1 LENKLFLRE
10 WHNMTDSALPSQRF
24 VERDFS
30 TGQVFNRTFS
40 IMSRNL
46 LPFGLIAAIASLPSA
61 LLLTPGVDLIPS
73 DALGGAIA
81 VVGVILM
88 LVLSAL
94 SQAVVL
100 YGAFDDMRNRPV
112 NIAESIKVGLRRF
125 FSVLGVAIF
134 VPVLTTLAGVALI
147 FPGFMVATMLFVS
160 MPACVV
166 EQLGPIKAM
175 GRSARLTKGHRW
187 KIFGIWFAILVV
199 GAAFQSMLQNIG
211 AGLGG
216 PVGSVVVTLLWGAV
230 YGAFSAILAV
240 VAYHDLRV
248 AKEGVDTDQI
258 AAVFD

>member
-1 LENKLFLRE
+1 
-10 WHNMTDSALPSQRF
+10 MTDASVASAQF
-24 VERDFS
+24 AERDFRA
-30 TGQVFNRTFS
+30 GQVFNRTFS

-46 LPFGLIAAIASLPSA
+46 LPFGVVAAIAALPSA
-61 LLLTPGVDLIPS
+61 LLLTPGVDIVPS
-73 DALGGAIA
+73 DELGGAVA

-88 LVLSAL
+88 LVLGAL

-100 YGAFDDMRNRPV
+100 YGAFDDMRGRPV
-112 NIAESIKVGLRRF
+112 NIVESVKVGLRRF
-125 FSVLGVAIF
+125 FSVLGVAIS
-134 VPVLTTLAGVALI
+134 VPVLTALAAAALI
-147 FPGFMVATMLFVS
+147 FPGFMVGTMLFVS

-187 KIFGIWFAILVV
+187 KIFAIWFVV
-199 GAAFQSMLQNIG
+199 LFVGSIFQSTLQNIA
-211 AGLGG
+211 AGIGG
-216 PVGSVVVTLLWGAV
+216 PVASVIVALLWGAV